1 MSVRVFRGPQRAS
14 HCLELELWVRLA
26 WVLATSSD
34 PLQEYMLFLSSE
46 PTPGSI
52 IFFPLRISCFIAQA
66 SLELT
71 VLSHLLECWDYTPRL
86 A

>member
-1 MSVRVFRGPQRAS
+1 MSVRVFRSPQRAS
-14 HCLELELWVRLA
+14 HCLELELWVHLA

-34 PLQEYMLFLSSE
+34 PLQEYMLLSSE

-71 VLSHLLECWDYTPRL
+71 VLSHLLECWDCTPHL